1 MPHLHIPETVV
12 HGKRLGR
19 HQPLPDERDF
29 AHFAQGATQIMS
41 VQHQAVGLPLDQGNV
56 GSCTANALCGALNS
70 QPDYTGGKVF
80 TEADALNVYKRE
92 TADEGEPYPEFD
104 PGGTGRAVCK
114 AGRELGLITSWQNA
128 LGLQAA
134 LQALVLRPVIIGID
148 WYTSFDTPD
157 VNGRIGIAQGAT
169 VRGGH
174 EVVLDEID
182 AEHYL
187 VGAWNSWGPL
197 WGVGG
202 RFYMSWH
209 CLWRLLGEGGDCT
222 VPIP

>member
-1 MPHLHIPETVV
+1 MPHICIPETHVP
-12 HGKRLGR
+12 GKRLGR
-19 HQPLPDERDF
+19 HLPVPDGRDLNHL
-29 AHFAQGATQIMS
+29 AEGATQVVS
-41 VQHQAVGLPLDQGNV
+41 VQHSAVGLPLDQGNV

-70 QPDYTGGKVF
+70 QPDYKGVALD
-80 TEADALNVYKRE
+80 ENDALTLYKRE
-92 TADEGEPYPEFD
+92 TADEGQPYPQFD

-114 AGRELGLITSWQNA
+114 AAKELGILSGWQNA

-134 LQALVLRPVIIGID
+134 LQALVLRPVIIGIN
-148 WYTSFDTPD
+148 WYTSFDSPD
-157 VNGRIGIAQGAT
+157 ANGHVAIAPGAT

-187 VGAWNSWGPL
+187 VGAWNSWGTAY
-197 WGVGG
+197 GAGG

-209 CLWRLLGEGGDCT
+209 CLWRLLNEGGDCT

>member
-1 MPHLHIPETVV
+1 MTHTVIPETHVP
-12 HGKRLGR
+12 GKRLGR
-19 HQPLPDERDF
+19 HLAAPDERDLLHM
-29 AHFAQGATQIMS
+29 AEGAGSLVS
-41 VQHQAVGLPLDQGNV
+41 VKHAAVGLPLDQGDI

-80 TEADALNVYKRE
+80 TEADAINVYKRE

-114 AGRELGLITSWQNA
+114 AGVELGLIHSWQNA

-134 LQALVLRPVIIGID
+134 LAALVQRPVITGVN

-157 VNGRIGIAQGAT
+157 ANGHVAIADGAT

-174 EVVLDEID
+174 EFVVDEID
-182 AEHYL
+182 VEHYL
-187 VGAWNSWGPL
+187 VGCWNSWGTSFGL
-197 WGVGG
+197 GG

-209 CLWRLLGEGGDCT
+209 CWWRLLGEGADAT